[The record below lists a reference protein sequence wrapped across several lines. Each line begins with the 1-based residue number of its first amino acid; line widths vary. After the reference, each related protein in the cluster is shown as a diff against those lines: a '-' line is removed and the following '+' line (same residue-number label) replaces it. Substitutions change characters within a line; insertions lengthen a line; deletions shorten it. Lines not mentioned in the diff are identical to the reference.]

1 MPKGKPYSA
10 EFKARVVL
18 EALQGAKTVN
28 EMASEHDLNPNL
40 VRNWK
45 AKAESGLSRVFSAS
59 EDERAR
65 ERELAMSL
73 GGGRRPP
80 SQDRRA
86 HSRARL
92 SSTGPA

>member
-1 MPKGKPYSA
+1 MPKGEPYSA

-18 EALQGAKTVN
+18 ETLQGAKTVN
-28 EMASEHDLNPNL
+28 ELAAEHDLNPNL

-45 AKAESGLSRVFSAS
+45 AKAESGLSRVFSAT
-59 EDERAR
+59 EDECAR
-65 ERELAMSL
+65 ERELAMSP

-80 SQDRRA
+80 SRTRRA